1 MITSV
6 LIPVFN
12 EEATIREIVRRVQA
26 SPIEKEI
33 IVVDDGSTDGTPAFL
48 DALNSPDVVIVRHS
62 RNLGKGAAVRTGLQ
76 HVRGDIVLIQD
87 ADLEYDPSDY
97 PRLIAPILR
106 GDADVVYGSRI
117 KGHTRRGYL
126 RYYLG
131 GRMLSCSANL
141 LYGTQLTDVPTGYKV
156 FKTQL
161 LKGLGLAVDGFGF
174 CAEVTA
180 KAARRGHRIV
190 EVGISYSPR
199 SFKEGKKISWRS
211 GLFFLWTLVRC
222 RFSKV

>member
-6 LIPVFN
+6 LMPVFN

-33 IVVDDGSTDGTPAFL
+33 IVVDDGSTDGTAALL
-48 DALNSPDVVIVRHS
+48 DAMKPAGVEVIRHP
-62 RNLGKGAAVRTGLQ
+62 RNLGKGAAVRTALARA
-76 HVRGDIVLIQD
+76 RGDIVVVQD
-87 ADLEYDPSDY
+87 ADLEYDPADY

-106 GDADVVYGSRI
+106 GDTDVVYGSRI

-131 GRMLSCSANL
+131 GRMLSWFTNL
-141 LYGTQLTDVPTGYKV
+141 LYGTQLSDVPTGYKV
-156 FKTQL
+156 FKIQALRDMRLET
-161 LKGLGLAVDGFGF
+161 DGFGF

-180 KAARRGHRIV
+180 KAARRGLRIV

-199 SFKEGKKISWRS
+199 SFREGKKISWRS
-211 GLFFLWTLVRC
+211 GLGFLLKLFRC